1 MTSSSS
7 SKLIQV
13 MSYVIYRYSTLTV
26 LPRIHLYNAMENYIL
41 SQENRLTTLEHKI
54 SQLQTKL
61 ESFENHTSKKQ

>member
-1 MTSSSS
+1 MTSS

-41 SQENRLTTLEHKI
+41 SLEHKI

-61 ESFENHTSKKQ
+61 ESFKNHTSKKQ